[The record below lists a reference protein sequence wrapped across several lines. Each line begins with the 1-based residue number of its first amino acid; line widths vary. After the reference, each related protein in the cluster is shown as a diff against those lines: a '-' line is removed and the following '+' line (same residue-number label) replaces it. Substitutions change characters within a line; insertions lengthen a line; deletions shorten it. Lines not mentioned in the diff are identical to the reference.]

1 MKRILA
7 FAMTLCMVF
16 ALCACGS
23 QAASKPA
30 EQAAAPAATQAP
42 VEVVQPKD
50 AVVATEEETKAS
62 TSEYYNASP
71 ADWGTKYEEYVYLGY
86 ASDTATAEP
95 FMDSSTQL
103 QYVTNM
109 TFRGLCKYDL
119 IDGVM
124 YPRLATEW
132 YPNDDS
138 TVWTFK
144 LREGVKFHDGTTLDA
159 DDVVFSFERSTDGT
173 QVKVPNTLVAGVL
186 DKVEAVDK
194 MTVAFHLNRSVF
206 DFPYMAGQAI
216 WSKEAFESGME
227 NPGYIGAG
235 PYKWAGQEIGV
246 SYTLEAFEDYYE
258 GCPKTHYIQFKVLPE
273 IDSQIAAL
281 QVGEIDWMGAVRAT
295 DQPVFEADDNI
306 IYRAHG
312 GGTIYFLVW
321 NNRREIAQNKDVTDA
336 VYMAFDKEAA
346 NLAMFSGDAAL
357 TDNIAGN
364 ACSPDYVD
372 IDNPIPFDPEAA
384 KAKLA
389 EAGYG
394 DGKLTLTCMYYAWC
408 KPIAETF
415 QACCSEIGVNVEMKE
430 IDGSVYRALCEEGEY
445 DVTMTYCST
454 SSIVNYMTDR
464 FYTKE
469 GGGNWWGYEP
479 TEEIAAQF
487 EVLKSQKD
495 LDSMMAE
502 SAKLQQLCAADTR
515 YIPFCMAPSR
525 SGYRANLED
534 YRIAYRGVDADFSTV
549 YKLAE

>member
-7 FAMTLCMVF
+7 FALTLCMVF

-23 QAASKPA
+23 QAASTPA
-30 EQAAAPAATQAP
+30 PAAAPAATAAP
-42 VEVVQPKD
+42 KVEAVQPKD

-95 FMDSSTQL
+95 FQDSSTQL
-103 QYVTNM
+103 TYVTNQ
-109 TFRGLCKYDL
+109 TFRGLCKYDM
-119 IDGVM
+119 IEGVM

-132 YPNDDS
+132 APNEDS

-159 DDVVFSFERSTDGT
+159 DDVVFSFERAIDGT

-186 DKVEAVDK
+186 DKVEAVDD
-194 MTVAFHLNRSVF
+194 MTVAFHLNRPVF
-206 DFPYMAGQAI
+206 DFPYMAGMGI

-227 NPGYIGAG
+227 NPGYIGCG

-295 DQPVFEADDNI
+295 DEPVFAADDNI
-306 IYRAHG
+306 EYVGHG

-321 NNRREIAQNKDVTDA
+321 NGRREIANNKDVTDA
-336 VYMAFDKEAA
+336 IYMAFDKEAA
-346 NLAMFSGDAAL
+346 NMAMFSGDADL

-372 IDNPIPFDPEAA
+372 IENPIPFDPEAA

-389 EAGYG
+389 EGGYG
-394 DGKLTLTCMYYAWC
+394 EGELTLTCMYYAWC
-408 KPIAETF
+408 KPIAEVF
-415 QACCSEIGVNVEMKE
+415 QASCAEIGVNVEMKE

-445 DVTMTYCST
+445 DVTMTYCAT
-454 SSIVNYMTDR
+454 QSITNYMTDR
-464 FYTKE
+464 FYTAE
-469 GGGNWWGYEP
+469 GGGNWFGYTP
-479 TEEIAAQF
+479 NEEITAQF
-487 EVLKSQKD
+487 EVLKAQTT
-495 LDSMMAE
+495 LDGVMAE

-515 YIPFCMAPSR
+515 YIPFCMAPTR
-525 SGYRANLED
+525 YGYRAELLD
-534 YRIAYRGVDADFSTV
+534 LKDFYRGVDFDVSTC
-549 YKLAE
+549 YKLAK